1 MRTRQMKCLAGI
13 TVVTATTLG
22 LAAAP
27 TAASGHRD
35 HVVHPGESIQAAVN
49 AAHPG
54 DTVVVMAGTYR
65 ESVLI
70 TKPGLTLRGTGER
83 TVIRPAAAKPAKT
96 TKPAKTKGAEAAKG
110 PRAANACAAGGNGI
124 CVIGAKGRTVDD
136 VRIRALTVSG
146 FSKSGIWASWTDGL
160 SVRRVHASKNG
171 TWGIAQER
179 STRGD
184 FRRNTATANG
194 DAGIFVANSVS
205 EEGGATDTG
214 GTLVVENSVSG
225 NRIGVT
231 ARRVRNLVIDGNTL
245 TGNCSGVFVVGDES
259 KPAAG
264 AMTISGNRILK
275 NNKFCPATPRL
286 SAIQGSGIV
295 LTGSE
300 STIVRSNVIRD
311 NVGSTP
317 LSGGILLFKSFV
329 GALNTDNT
337 VSDNLVRGNKPADLA
352 NRDTAGKGNTFE
364 SNTCGTSVPAG
375 MCAG

>member
-1 MRTRQMKCLAGI
+1 MRKRHMKCLAGI
-13 TVVTATTLG
+13 TLSTATALG
-22 LAAAP
+22 LAAVP
-27 TAASGHRD
+27 SAAAGPGD
-35 HVVHPGESIQAAVN
+35 HVVRPGESIQSAVD

-54 DTVVVMAGTYR
+54 DTIVILPGTYR

-70 TKPGLTLRGTGER
+70 TKPGLTLRGTRGR
-83 TVIRPAAAKPAKT
+83 TVIAPAAADGAK
-96 TKPAKTKGAEAAKG
+96 
-110 PRAANACAAGGNGI
+110 AANACATGGNGI
-124 CVIGAKGRTVDD
+124 CVVGTKGNTVDD
-136 VRIRALTVSG
+136 VSIRSLTVSG
-146 FSKSGIWASWTDGL
+146 FDKSGIWASWTDGL
-160 SVRRVHASKNG
+160 SIRKVTTRSNG

-179 STRGD
+179 STRAD
-184 FRRNTATANG
+184 FRRNTATGNG
-194 DAGIFVANSVS
+194 DAGIFIANSVS

-214 GTLVVENSVSG
+214 GTLVLDNSVSG

-300 STIVRSNVIRD
+300 ATEVRDNVIRD

-337 VSDNLVRGNKPADLA
+337 ISSNLVQGNKPADLA
-352 NRDTAGKGNTFE
+352 NGDTSGTGNTFV

>member
-1 MRTRQMKCLAGI
+1 MKSLAGI
-13 TVVTATTLG
+13 TLATATTLG
-22 LAAAP
+22 LAAVP
-27 TAASGHRD
+27 SAASGHRD
-35 HVVHPGESIQAAVN
+35 LVVHPGESIQRAVDAAR
-49 AAHPG
+49 PG
-54 DTVVVMAGTYR
+54 DTVVVLPGTYR

-83 TVIRPAAAKPAKT
+83 TVITPAAAK
-96 TKPAKTKGAEAAKG
+96 GA
-110 PRAANACAAGGNGI
+110 RAANACATGGNGL
-124 CVIGAKGRTVDD
+124 CVIGTKGRTVDD
-136 VRIRALTVSG
+136 VRVRSLTVSG
-146 FSKSGIWASWTDGL
+146 FDKSGIWASWTDGL
-160 SVRRVHASKNG
+160 SVRGVSALKNG

-184 FRRNTATANG
+184 FRHNTATGNG

-214 GTLVVENSVSG
+214 GTLVVDNSVRG

-264 AMTISGNRILK
+264 AMTISGNRIVR

-300 STIVRSNVIRD
+300 ATNVHSNIIRG

-337 VSDNLVRGNKPADLA
+337 ISDNLVRGNKPADLA
-352 NRDTAGKGNTFE
+352 NRDTSGTGNTFV

-375 MCAG
+375 MCAR

>member
-1 MRTRQMKCLAGI
+1 MRKRHMKCLAGI
-13 TVVTATTLG
+13 TLSTATALG
-22 LAAAP
+22 LAAVP
-27 TAASGHRD
+27 SSAAGPGD
-35 HVVHPGESIQAAVN
+35 LVVRPGDSIQSAVDAAR
-49 AAHPG
+49 PG
-54 DTVVVMAGTYR
+54 DTIVVLPGTYR

-70 TKPGLTLRGTGER
+70 TKPGLTLLGTRGR
-83 TVIRPAAAKPAKT
+83 TVVAPPAADGAK
-96 TKPAKTKGAEAAKG
+96 
-110 PRAANACAAGGNGI
+110 AANACATGGNGI
-124 CVIGAKGRTVDD
+124 CVIGTKGHTVDD
-136 VRIRALTVSG
+136 VSIRSLTVSG
-146 FSKSGIWASWTDGL
+146 FDKSGIWASWTDGL
-160 SVRRVHASKNG
+160 SVRKVTARSNG

-184 FRRNTATANG
+184 FRRNTATGNG
-194 DAGIFVANSVS
+194 DAGIFIANSVS

-214 GTLVVENSVSG
+214 GTLVLDNAVSG

-231 ARRVRNLVIDGNTL
+231 ARRVRNLVIDGNLL

-264 AMTISGNRILK
+264 AMTISGNRILE
-275 NNKFCPATPRL
+275 NNKFCAATPRL

-300 STIVRSNVIRD
+300 ATDVRSNVIRD

-337 VSDNLVRGNKPADLA
+337 ISRNLVEGNKPADLA
-352 NRDTAGKGNTFE
+352 NRDTSGTGNTFV

>member
-1 MRTRQMKCLAGI
+1 MSKRHMKCLASV
-13 TVVTATTLG
+13 TVATATALG
-22 LAAAP
+22 LAAVP
-27 TAASGHRD
+27 SVASGNRD
-35 HVVHPGESIQAAVN
+35 LVVRPGESIQSAVDAAE
-49 AAHPG
+49 PG
-54 DTVVVMAGTYR
+54 DTVVVLAGTYR

-70 TKPGLTLRGTGER
+70 TTPGLTLRGTGGR
-83 TVIRPAAAKPAKT
+83 TVIAPPAATGAK
-96 TKPAKTKGAEAAKG
+96 
-110 PRAANACAAGGNGI
+110 AANACATGGNGL
-124 CVIGAKGRTVDD
+124 CVIGTKGHTVDD

-146 FSKSGIWASWTDGL
+146 FDKSGIWASWTDGL
-160 SVRRVHASKNG
+160 SVRRVAASRNG

-184 FRRNTATANG
+184 FRHNTATGNG

-214 GTLVVENSVSG
+214 GTLVVDNSVSG

-231 ARRVRNLVIDGNTL
+231 ARRVRNMVIDGNTL

-264 AMTISGNRILK
+264 AMTISGNRILE

-300 STIVRSNVIRD
+300 ATIVRSNVIRD

-337 VSDNLVRGNKPADLA
+337 VSRNLVQGNKPADLA
-352 NRDTAGKGNTFE
+352 NRDTSGTGNTFV

>member
-1 MRTRQMKCLAGI
+1 MKCLAGI
-13 TVVTATTLG
+13 TVATATALG
-22 LAAAP
+22 LAAVP
-27 TAASGHRD
+27 SVASGDSD
-35 HVVHPGESIQAAVN
+35 HVVRPGESIQRAVDS
-49 AAHPG
+49 AKPG
-54 DTVVVMAGTYR
+54 DTVVVLPGTYR

-70 TKPGLTLRGTGER
+70 TKPGVTLRGTGKR
-83 TVIRPAAAKPAKT
+83 TVIKP
-96 TKPAKTKGAEAAKG
+96 PAAKG
-110 PRAANACAAGGNGI
+110 AKAANACATGGNGI
-124 CVIGAKGRTVDD
+124 CVVGTKGRTVDD
-136 VRIRALTVSG
+136 VRIRSLTVSG
-146 FSKSGIWASWTDGL
+146 FAKSGIWASWTDGL
-160 SVRRVHASKNG
+160 SVHRVAARGNG

-184 FRRNTATANG
+184 FRHNTATGNG
-194 DAGIFVANSVS
+194 DAGVFVANSVT
-205 EEGGATDTG
+205 EEGGAMDTG
-214 GTLVVENSVSG
+214 GTLIVDNSMSG

-264 AMTISGNRILK
+264 AMTISGNRIVE

-295 LTGSE
+295 LTGSQA
-300 STIVRSNVIRD
+300 TTVRSNVVRD

-337 VSDNLVRGNKPADLA
+337 ISENLVRGNKPADLA
-352 NRDTAGKGNTFE
+352 DRDTAGTGNSFV

>member
-1 MRTRQMKCLAGI
+1 MRRRHMKCLAGV
-13 TVVTATTLG
+13 TLATATTLG
-22 LAAAP
+22 LAAVP
-27 TAASGHRD
+27 SLASGHSD
-35 HVVHPGESIQAAVN
+35 LVVHPGESIQRAVDAAR
-49 AAHPG
+49 PG
-54 DTVVVMAGTYR
+54 DTVRVLAGTYR

-70 TKPGLTLRGTGER
+70 TKPGLTLRGTGGR
-83 TVIRPAAAKPAKT
+83 TVIAPAAAKGAK
-96 TKPAKTKGAEAAKG
+96 
-110 PRAANACAAGGNGI
+110 AANACATGGNGL
-124 CVIGAKGRTVDD
+124 CVIGKKGRTVDD
-136 VRIRALTVSG
+136 VRIRSLTVSG
-146 FSKSGIWASWTDGL
+146 FGKSGIWASWTDGL
-160 SVRRVHASKNG
+160 SVRGVSTLKNG

-184 FRRNTATANG
+184 FRHNTATGNG

-214 GTLVVENSVSG
+214 GTLIVDNSVRG

-264 AMTISGNRILK
+264 AMTISGNRIVR

-300 STIVRSNVIRD
+300 ATNVHSNIIRG

-337 VSDNLVRGNKPADLA
+337 ISDNLVRGNKPADLA
-352 NRDTAGKGNTFE
+352 NRDTSGTGNTFV

>member
-1 MRTRQMKCLAGI
+1 MKCLAGV
-13 TVVTATTLG
+13 TVSMATSLG
-22 LAAAP
+22 LAAVP
-27 TAASGHRD
+27 SAAAGHGD
-35 HVVHPGESIQAAVN
+35 HVVRPGESIQSAVDAAS
-49 AAHPG
+49 PG
-54 DTVVVMAGTYR
+54 ETIVILPGTYR

-70 TKPGLTLRGTGER
+70 TKPGLTLLGTRGR
-83 TVIRPAAAKPAKT
+83 TVLAPPAADGAK
-96 TKPAKTKGAEAAKG
+96 
-110 PRAANACAAGGNGI
+110 AANACATGGNGI
-124 CVIGAKGRTVDD
+124 CVIGTKARTVDD
-136 VRIRALTVSG
+136 VSIRSLTVSG
-146 FSKSGIWASWTDGL
+146 FDKSGVWASWTDGL
-160 SVRRVHASKNG
+160 DVRKVTARNNG

-184 FRRNTATANG
+184 FRRNTVTGNG

-214 GTLVVENSVSG
+214 GTAVLDNSVSG

-231 ARRVRNLVIDGNTL
+231 VRRVRNLVVDGNTL

-264 AMTISGNRILK
+264 AMTISGNRIVG
-275 NNKFCPATPRL
+275 NNKYCPATPRL

-300 STIVRSNVIRD
+300 ATTVRSNVIRD

-337 VSDNLVRGNKPADLA
+337 ISRNLVQNNKPADLA
-352 NRDTAGKGNTFE
+352 DRDTSGTGNTFV

>member
-1 MRTRQMKCLAGI
+1 MKCLAGI
-13 TVVTATTLG
+13 TVAAATALG
-22 LAAAP
+22 LAAVP
-27 TAASGHRD
+27 SVASGESDR
-35 HVVHPGESIQAAVN
+35 VVRPGESIQSAVD
-49 AAHPG
+49 ASKPG
-54 DTVVVMAGTYR
+54 DTVVVLPGTYR

-83 TVIRPAAAKPAKT
+83 TVIAPAAAKGAKG
-96 TKPAKTKGAEAAKG
+96 TKGTKGAK
-110 PRAANACAAGGNGI
+110 AANACAMGGNGI
-124 CVIGAKGRTVDD
+124 CVIGTKGHTVDD
-136 VRIRALTVSG
+136 VHIRSLTVSG
-146 FSKSGIWASWTDGL
+146 FDKSGVWAAWTDGL
-160 SVRRVHASKNG
+160 SVHRVAARKNG

-184 FRRNTATANG
+184 FRHNTATGNG
-194 DAGIFVANSVS
+194 DAGIFVANSVT

-214 GTLVVENSVSG
+214 GTLVVDNSVSG

-259 KPAAG
+259 RPAAG

-300 STIVRSNVIRD
+300 ATTVRSNVILD

-337 VSDNLVRGNKPADLA
+337 ISENLVRGNKPADLA
-352 NRDTAGKGNTFE
+352 NRDTAGTGNSFV

>member
-1 MRTRQMKCLAGI
+1 MKCLAGI
-13 TVVTATTLG
+13 TVTTATALG

-27 TAASGHRD
+27 TAASGQRD
-35 HVVHPGESIQAAVN
+35 LVVHPGESIQSAVDAAQ
-49 AAHPG
+49 PG
-54 DTVVVMAGTYR
+54 DTVMVLAGTYR

-70 TKPGLTLRGTGER
+70 TKPGLTLRGAGER
-83 TVIRPAAAKPAKT
+83 TVITPAAAQAPKA
-96 TKPAKTKGAEAAKG
+96 TKATKGAEEAKAAH
-110 PRAANACAAGGNGI
+110 ACATGGNGV
-124 CVIGAKGRTVDD
+124 CVIGTKGNTVDD
-136 VRIRALTVSG
+136 VRIRSLTVSG
-146 FSKSGIWASWTDGL
+146 FDKSGIWASWTDGL
-160 SVRRVHASKNG
+160 SVRRVTAGENG

-184 FRRNTATANG
+184 FRNNTATGNG

-214 GTLVVENSVSG
+214 GTLVVDNSVSG

-264 AMTISGNRILK
+264 AMTISGNRIVE

-286 SAIQGSGIV
+286 TAIQGSGIV

-300 STIVRSNVIRD
+300 ATVVRSNVIRD

-337 VSDNLVRGNKPADLA
+337 ISRNLVQGNKPADLA
-352 NRDTAGKGNTFE
+352 DRDTSGTGNTFV

>member
-1 MRTRQMKCLAGI
+1 MSKRHMKCLASV
-13 TVVTATTLG
+13 TVATATATALG
-22 LAAAP
+22 LAAVP
-27 TAASGHRD
+27 SVASGNRD
-35 HVVHPGESIQAAVN
+35 LVVRPGESIQSAVDAAE
-49 AAHPG
+49 PG
-54 DTVVVMAGTYR
+54 DTVVVLAGTYR

-70 TKPGLTLRGTGER
+70 TTPGLTLRGTGGR
-83 TVIRPAAAKPAKT
+83 TVIAPPAATGAK
-96 TKPAKTKGAEAAKG
+96 
-110 PRAANACAAGGNGI
+110 AANACATGGNGL
-124 CVIGAKGRTVDD
+124 CVIGTKGHTVDD

-146 FSKSGIWASWTDGL
+146 FDKSGIWASWTDGL
-160 SVRRVHASKNG
+160 SVRRVAASRNG

-184 FRRNTATANG
+184 FRHNTATGNG

-214 GTLVVENSVSG
+214 GTLVVDNSVSG

-231 ARRVRNLVIDGNTL
+231 ARRVRNMVIDGNTL

-264 AMTISGNRILK
+264 AMTISGNRILE

-300 STIVRSNVIRD
+300 ATIVRSNVIRD

-337 VSDNLVRGNKPADLA
+337 VSRNLVQGNKPADLA
-352 NRDTAGKGNTFE
+352 NRDTSGTGNTFV

>member
-1 MRTRQMKCLAGI
+1 MRKRHMKCLAGI
-13 TVVTATTLG
+13 TLSTATALG
-22 LAAAP
+22 LAAVP
-27 TAASGHRD
+27 SAAAGSGRL
-35 HVVHPGESIQAAVN
+35 VVRPGDSIQSAVDAAR
-49 AAHPG
+49 PG
-54 DTVVVMAGTYR
+54 ATIVILPGTYR

-70 TKPGLTLRGTGER
+70 TKPGLTLLGTRGR
-83 TVIRPAAAKPAKT
+83 TVVAPPAADGAK
-96 TKPAKTKGAEAAKG
+96 
-110 PRAANACAAGGNGI
+110 AANACATGGNGI
-124 CVIGAKGRTVDD
+124 CVIGSKGHTVDD
-136 VRIRALTVSG
+136 VSIRSLTVSG
-146 FSKSGIWASWTDGL
+146 FDKSGIWASWTDGL
-160 SVRRVHASKNG
+160 SVRKVTARSNG

-179 STRGD
+179 STRGE
-184 FRRNTATANG
+184 FRRNTATGNG
-194 DAGIFVANSVS
+194 DAGIFIANSVS

-214 GTLVVENSVSG
+214 GTLVLDNSVSG

-231 ARRVRNLVIDGNTL
+231 ARRVRNLVIDGNLL

-264 AMTISGNRILK
+264 AMTISGNRILE

-300 STIVRSNVIRD
+300 GTDVRSNIIRD

-337 VSDNLVRGNKPADLA
+337 ISRNLVQGNKPADLA
-352 NRDTAGKGNTFE
+352 DRDTAGTGNTFAG
-364 SNTCGTSVPAG
+364 NTCGTSVPAG

>member
-1 MRTRQMKCLAGI
+1 MRKRHMKCLAGI
-13 TVVTATTLG
+13 TIATATTLG

-27 TAASGHRD
+27 SVASVNHD
-35 HVVHPGESIQAAVN
+35 LVVRPGESIQSAVDAAQ
-49 AAHPG
+49 PG
-54 DTVVVMAGTYR
+54 DTVVVLAGTYR

-70 TKPGLTLRGTGER
+70 TKPGLTLRGTGAR
-83 TVIRPAAAKPAKT
+83 TVIAPP
-96 TKPAKTKGAEAAKG
+96 AAKG
-110 PRAANACAAGGNGI
+110 AKAANACATGGNGL
-124 CVIGAKGRTVDD
+124 CVIGTKGNTVDD
-136 VRIRALTVSG
+136 VRIRSLTVSG
-146 FSKSGIWASWTDGL
+146 FEKSGIWASWTDGL
-160 SVRRVHASKNG
+160 SVRRVAAGKNG

-184 FRRNTATANG
+184 FRYNTATGNG

-214 GTLVVENSVSG
+214 GTLVVDNSVSG

-264 AMTISGNRILK
+264 AMTISGNRILE

-300 STIVRSNVIRD
+300 ATNVHSNIIRD
-311 NVGSTP
+311 NVGTTP

-337 VSDNLVRGNKPADLA
+337 ISENYVRGNKPADLA
-352 NRDTAGKGNTFE
+352 NRDTSGTGNTFV

>member
-1 MRTRQMKCLAGI
+1 MRKRHMKCLAGI
-13 TVVTATTLG
+13 TVATATALG
-22 LAAAP
+22 LAAVP
-27 TAASGHRD
+27 SAASGHHD
-35 HVVHPGESIQAAVN
+35 LVVRPGESIQSAVDT
-49 AAHPG
+49 ARAG
-54 DTVVVMAGTYR
+54 DTVVVLAGTYR

-83 TVIRPAAAKPAKT
+83 TVIAPPVTKAAK
-96 TKPAKTKGAEAAKG
+96 
-110 PRAANACAAGGNGI
+110 AANACASGGNGI
-124 CVIGAKGRTVDD
+124 CVIGTKGHTVDD
-136 VRIRALTVSG
+136 VRIRSLTVSG
-146 FSKSGIWASWTDGL
+146 FGKSGIWASWTDGL
-160 SVRRVHASKNG
+160 SVRRVAADRNG

-184 FRRNTATANG
+184 FRRNTATGNG

-214 GTLVVENSVSG
+214 GTLVVDNTVSG

-264 AMTISGNRILK
+264 AMTISGNRILE
-275 NNKFCPATPRL
+275 NNKYCPATPRL

-300 STIVRSNVIRD
+300 ATVVRSNVIRG

-337 VSDNLVRGNKPADLA
+337 VSRNLVEDNKPADIA
-352 NRDTAGKGNTFE
+352 NRDTSGTGNTFV

>member
-1 MRTRQMKCLAGI
+1 MRKRHMKCLAGI
-13 TVVTATTLG
+13 TLSTATALG

-27 TAASGHRD
+27 SAAAGPSD
-35 HVVHPGESIQAAVN
+35 HVVRPGDSIQSAVDAAQ
-49 AAHPG
+49 PG
-54 DTVVVMAGTYR
+54 DTIVVLPGTYR

-70 TKPGLTLRGTGER
+70 TKPGLTLLGTRGR
-83 TVIRPAAAKPAKT
+83 TVIAPAAAGGAK
-96 TKPAKTKGAEAAKG
+96 
-110 PRAANACAAGGNGI
+110 AANACATGGNGI
-124 CVIGAKGRTVDD
+124 CVIGTKGRTVDD
-136 VRIRALTVSG
+136 VSIRSLTVSG
-146 FSKSGIWASWTDGL
+146 FEESGIWASWTDGL
-160 SVRRVHASKNG
+160 SVRKVTTRNNG

-184 FRRNTATANG
+184 FRRNTATGNG

-214 GTLVVENSVSG
+214 GTAVLENSVSG

-231 ARRVRNLVIDGNTL
+231 VRRVRNLVVDGNTL
-245 TGNCSGVFVVGDES
+245 TGNCSGIFVVGDES

-264 AMTISGNRILK
+264 AMTISGNRILE

-300 STIVRSNVIRD
+300 ATDVRSNIIRD

-337 VSDNLVRGNKPADLA
+337 ISRNVVQGNKPADLA
-352 NRDTAGKGNTFE
+352 DRDTSGTGNTFV

>member
-1 MRTRQMKCLAGI
+1 MSKRHMKCLAGI
-13 TVVTATTLG
+13 TVTTATALG
-22 LAAAP
+22 LAAVP
-27 TAASGHRD
+27 SAAAGPGD
-35 HVVHPGESIQAAVN
+35 HVVRPGDSIQSAVN
-49 AAHPG
+49 SARPG
-54 DTVVVMAGTYR
+54 DTILILPGTYH
-65 ESVLI
+65 ESVLV
-70 TKPGLTLRGTGER
+70 TKPGLTLRGTGGR
-83 TVIRPAAAKPAKT
+83 TVIKPAAAKGAKG
-96 TKPAKTKGAEAAKG
+96 TKGAK
-110 PRAANACAAGGNGI
+110 AANACAAGGNGI
-124 CVIGAKGRTVDD
+124 CVVGTKSRTVDD
-136 VRIRALTVSG
+136 VSIRSLTVAG

-160 SVRRVHASKNG
+160 AVRKVTSRNNG

-184 FRRNTATANG
+184 FRRNTATGNG
-194 DAGIFVANSVS
+194 DAGIFVANSVT
-205 EEGGATDTG
+205 EEGGATDTR
-214 GTLVVENSVSG
+214 GTAVLDNSVSG

-264 AMTISGNRILK
+264 AMTISGNRIVK
-275 NNKFCPATPRL
+275 NNKFCPKTPRL

-300 STIVRSNVIRD
+300 STVVRSNVIRD
-311 NVGSTP
+311 NVGATP

-337 VSDNLVRGNKPADLA
+337 ISRNLVRGNQPADLA
-352 NRDTAGKGNTFE
+352 NRDTSGTGNTFV

>member
-1 MRTRQMKCLAGI
+1 MRCLGGI
-13 TVVTATTLG
+13 TLSTVTALG
-22 LAAAP
+22 LAAVP
-27 TAASGHRD
+27 SAAAGPGDR
-35 HVVHPGESIQAAVN
+35 VVRPGDSIQSAVDAAR
-49 AAHPG
+49 PG
-54 DTVVVMAGTYR
+54 DTVVVLPGTYR

-70 TKPGLTLRGTGER
+70 TKPGLTLLGTRGR
-83 TVIRPAAAKPAKT
+83 TILVPPAADGAK
-96 TKPAKTKGAEAAKG
+96 
-110 PRAANACAAGGNGI
+110 AANACAAGGNGI
-124 CVIGAKGRTVDD
+124 CVIGTEGHTVDD
-136 VRIRALTVSG
+136 VSIRSLTVSG
-146 FSKSGIWASWTDGL
+146 FDKSGIWASWTDGL
-160 SVRRVHASKNG
+160 SVRKVTARNNG

-179 STRGD
+179 STLGD
-184 FRRNTATANG
+184 FRRNTATGNG
-194 DAGIFVANSVS
+194 DAGIFIANSVS

-214 GTLVVENSVSG
+214 GTLVLDNTVSG

-231 ARRVRNLVIDGNTL
+231 ARRVRNLVIDGNLL

-300 STIVRSNVIRD
+300 ATDVRANVIRN

-317 LSGGILLFKSFV
+317 LSGGVLLFKSFV

-337 VSDNLVRGNKPADLA
+337 ISRNVVQGNKPADLA
-352 NRDTAGKGNTFE
+352 DRDTSGTGNTFV

>member
-1 MRTRQMKCLAGI
+1 MKCLAGI
-13 TVVTATTLG
+13 TVSTATALG
-22 LAAAP
+22 LAAVP
-27 TAASGHRD
+27 SAATGHGD
-35 HVVHPGESIQAAVN
+35 HVVRPGESIQSAVD

-54 DTVVVMAGTYR
+54 DTIVILPGTYH
-65 ESVLI
+65 ESVLV
-70 TKPGLTLRGTGER
+70 TKPGLTLQGMGRR
-83 TVIRPAAAKPAKT
+83 TVITPAAAKSKKATNGK
-96 TKPAKTKGAEAAKG
+96 K
-110 PRAANACAAGGNGI
+110 AANACAAGGNGI
-124 CVIGAKGRTVDD
+124 CVIGAKGRTVDG
-136 VRIRALTVSG
+136 VTIRALTVSG
-146 FSKSGIWASWTDGL
+146 FSKSGIWASWTDEL
-160 SVRRVHASKNG
+160 AVRKVTARSNG

-179 STRGD
+179 STRAD
-184 FRRNTATANG
+184 FRRNTATGNG
-194 DAGIFVANSVS
+194 DAGIFIANSVS

-214 GTLVVENSVSG
+214 GTVVLDNSVSG

-264 AMTISGNRILK
+264 AMTVSGNRIVK
-275 NNKFCPATPRL
+275 NNKFCAATPRL

-300 STIVRSNVIRD
+300 RTVVRSNVIRD

-337 VSDNLVRGNKPADLA
+337 ISENLVQGNQPADLA
-352 NRDTAGKGNTFE
+352 NRDTSGKGNTFV

>member
-1 MRTRQMKCLAGI
+1 MSKRHMKCLAGI
-13 TVVTATTLG
+13 TVSTATALG
-22 LAAAP
+22 LAAVPSTASAP
-27 TAASGHRD
+27 RD
-35 HVVHPGESIQAAVN
+35 LVVQPGGSIQRAVDAAR
-49 AAHPG
+49 PG
-54 DTVVVMAGTYR
+54 DTVLIEPGTYR

-70 TKPGLTLRGTGER
+70 TTPGLTLRGTGGR
-83 TVIRPAAAKPAKT
+83 TVISPAAKTAKT
-96 TKPAKTKGAEAAKG
+96 TKTAKATKAV
-110 PRAANACAAGGNGI
+110 RAANACATGGNGI
-124 CVIGAKGRTVDD
+124 CVVGTKGHTVDG
-136 VRIRALTVSG
+136 VKIRALTVSG
-146 FSKSGIWASWTDGL
+146 FTKSGIWASWTDGL
-160 SVRRVHASKNG
+160 SVRGVTARKNG

-184 FRRNTATANG
+184 FRRNTAAKNG

-205 EEGGATDTG
+205 EEGGATDTK
-214 GTLVVENSVSG
+214 GTVVLDNAVTG

-231 ARRVRNLVIDGNTL
+231 ARRVRNLVVDGNL
-245 TGNCSGVFVVGDES
+245 LAGNCSGVFVVGDES

-264 AMTISGNRILK
+264 AMTISGNRILE

-300 STIVRSNVIRD
+300 ATVVRDNVVRD
-311 NVGSTP
+311 NVGTTP

-329 GALNTDNT
+329 GALNTDN
-337 VSDNLVRGNKPADLA
+337 SISGNLVRGNKPADLA
-352 NRDTAGKGNTFE
+352 NRDTAGKGNSFV

>member
-1 MRTRQMKCLAGI
+1 MSRRHMKCLAGI
-13 TVVTATTLG
+13 TVSTATALG
-22 LAAAP
+22 LAAVP
-27 TAASGHRD
+27 SAASGHSD
-35 HVVHPGESIQAAVN
+35 LVVHPGESIQSAVDAAR
-49 AAHPG
+49 PG
-54 DTVVVMAGTYR
+54 DTVVVLAGTYR

-70 TKPGLTLRGTGER
+70 TTPGLTLRGTGER
-83 TVIRPAAAKPAKT
+83 TVLAPP
-96 TKPAKTKGAEAAKG
+96 AAKG
-110 PRAANACAAGGNGI
+110 AKTAKKAKAANACATGGNGI
-124 CVIGAKGRTVDD
+124 CVIGTKSRTVDD
-136 VRIRALTVSG
+136 VRIRSLTVSG
-146 FSKSGIWASWTDGL
+146 FDKSGIWASWTDRL
-160 SVRRVHASKNG
+160 SVRRVAAGSNG

-184 FRRNTATANG
+184 FRHNTATGNG

-214 GTLVVENSVSG
+214 GTLVVDNSVSG

-264 AMTISGNRILK
+264 AMTISGNRIVK

-300 STIVRSNVIRD
+300 ATTVRSNVIRD

-337 VSDNLVRGNKPADLA
+337 ISRNLVQGNKPADLA
-352 NRDTAGKGNTFE
+352 NRDTSGTGNTFV

>member
-1 MRTRQMKCLAGI
+1 MSKRHMKCLAGI
-13 TVVTATTLG
+13 SVATATALG
-22 LAAAP
+22 LAAVP
-27 TAASGHRD
+27 SVASGDSDR
-35 HVVHPGESIQAAVN
+35 VVRPGESIQTAVDAAR
-49 AAHPG
+49 PG
-54 DTVVVMAGTYR
+54 DTVVVLPGTYR

-70 TKPGLTLRGTGER
+70 TTPGLTLRGTGER
-83 TVIRPAAAKPAKT
+83 TVIVPAAAKG
-96 TKPAKTKGAEAAKG
+96 TKAAH
-110 PRAANACAAGGNGI
+110 ACAAGGNGI
-124 CVIGAKGRTVDD
+124 CVIGTKGHTVDD
-136 VRIRALTVSG
+136 VRIRSLTVSG
-146 FSKSGIWASWTDGL
+146 FDKSGVWASWTDRL
-160 SVRRVHASKNG
+160 SVHGVAARENG

-179 STRGD
+179 STRGY
-184 FRRNTATANG
+184 FRNNIATGNG
-194 DAGIFVANSVS
+194 DAGVFVANSVT

-214 GTLVVENSVSG
+214 GTRIVENSVSG

-231 ARRVRNLVIDGNTL
+231 ARRVRNLVIDGNTM

-264 AMTISGNRILK
+264 AMTISGNRILE

-300 STIVRSNVIRD
+300 ATTVRSNDIRG

-337 VSDNLVRGNKPADLA
+337 ISENRVRGNKPADLA
-352 NRDTAGKGNTFE
+352 DRDTAGTGNSFVR
-364 SNTCGTSVPAG
+364 NTCGTSVPAG

>member
-1 MRTRQMKCLAGI
+1 MKCLASV
-13 TVVTATTLG
+13 TVATATATALG
-22 LAAAP
+22 LAAVP
-27 TAASGHRD
+27 SVASGNRD
-35 HVVHPGESIQAAVN
+35 LVVRPGESIQSAVDAAE
-49 AAHPG
+49 PG
-54 DTVVVMAGTYR
+54 DTVVVLAGTYR

-70 TKPGLTLRGTGER
+70 TTPGLTLRGTGGR
-83 TVIRPAAAKPAKT
+83 TVIAPPAATGAK
-96 TKPAKTKGAEAAKG
+96 
-110 PRAANACAAGGNGI
+110 AANACATGGNGL
-124 CVIGAKGRTVDD
+124 CVIGTKGHTVDD

-146 FSKSGIWASWTDGL
+146 FDKSGIWASWTDGL
-160 SVRRVHASKNG
+160 SVRRVAASRNG

-184 FRRNTATANG
+184 FRHNTATGNG

-214 GTLVVENSVSG
+214 GTLVVDNSVSG

-231 ARRVRNLVIDGNTL
+231 ARRVRNMVIDGNTL

-264 AMTISGNRILK
+264 AMTISGNRILE

-300 STIVRSNVIRD
+300 ATIVRSNVIRD

-337 VSDNLVRGNKPADLA
+337 VSRNLVQGNKPADLA
-352 NRDTAGKGNTFE
+352 NRDTSGTGNTFV